1 MEYYPLHITRCIL
14 PVVYRR
20 ICSFSSQ
27 NMFFQFASL
36 IDSRTKIFDDL
47 NSLVTRSDVSAY
59 RLFHRIMLFQFD
71 LCFEIMF

>member
-1 MEYYPLHITRCIL
+1 
-14 PVVYRR
+14 
-20 ICSFSSQ
+20 
-27 NMFFQFASL
+27 MFFQFASL